1 LKGQKVGVSR
11 KTIAKYTKITDE
23 KMLDE
28 SYRFAVD
35 AISKDAT
42 VPHDAVAALVEQLVT
57 LKSIEAPAAKKFAA
71 TACYENR
78 YVNELERE
86 GFFKKL
92 WQ

>member
-1 LKGQKVGVSR
+1 MRV
-11 KTIAKYTKITDE
+11 IALRWMRSVRTLPCHMMRME
-23 KMLDE
+23 
-28 SYRFAVD
+28 
-35 AISKDAT
+35 
-42 VPHDAVAALVEQLVT
+42 ALVEQLVN

>member
-1 LKGQKVGVSR
+1 MMR
-11 KTIAKYTKITDE
+11 ME
-23 KMLDE
+23 
-28 SYRFAVD
+28 
-35 AISKDAT
+35 
-42 VPHDAVAALVEQLVT
+42 ALVEQLVT